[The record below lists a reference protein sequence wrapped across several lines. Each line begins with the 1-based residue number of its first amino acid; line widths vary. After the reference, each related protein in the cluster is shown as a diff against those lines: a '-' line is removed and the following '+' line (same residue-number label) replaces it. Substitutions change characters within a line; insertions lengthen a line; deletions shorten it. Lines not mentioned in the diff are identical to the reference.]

1 MLYTYPLRLYDAFLN
16 KKAGKFL
23 STTVS
28 SKNQGRG
35 IVGLHHKKQHRPD
48 TFEAMLLF
56 YQNCLAFNFHMELA
70 GDFLYRHT
78 IFHCQLHNLL
88 NFLLF
93 RLTGLSGSLG
103 SKDLLLFCLQR
114 FDAFLCCG
122 DLRIVLFYNSFLF
135 LLQLIDGLIYLRDF
149 FIQFIRSLLRGTAL
163 TLEIGRASCRERV

>member
-1 MLYTYPLRLYDAFLN
+1 
-16 KKAGKFL
+16 
-23 STTVS
+23 
-28 SKNQGRG
+28 
-35 IVGLHHKKQHRPD
+35 
-48 TFEAMLLF
+48 
-56 YQNCLAFNFHMELA
+56 MELPSN
-70 GDFLYRHT
+70 FLYGHSV
-78 IFHCQLHNLL
+78 FHCQLHNLL

-163 TLEIGRASCRERV
+163 TLVLGFTILRSPFLCA